1 MSADLIMKE
10 KYFDLDHIDR
20 QAESLLNEVKNELEV
35 HPLELKP
42 AQAALLVMDMQGF
55 FVEPD
60 SHAFIPAARAIL
72 RNILKLQNV
81 FLKNNCP
88 VFQTRHLNTVEN
100 AGRMGEWWSELM
112 TADHP
117 LSQIIDV
124 LRDQRAVQLEKSQYD
139 AFYHTD
145 LLSLLRDRGV
155 SQLVITGVMA
165 HLCCETTARSAFVR
179 GFEVFFVVDGTATY
193 NRDFHRATLLNLSHG
208 FAVPVMSCDIIVA
221 FKK

>member
-1 MSADLIMKE
+1 MKE

-20 QAESLLNEVKNELEV
+20 QAESLLNEVKNKLEV
-35 HPLELKP
+35 HSLELKP

-55 FVEPD
+55 FLEPD
-60 SHAFIPAARAIL
+60 SHAFIPAAQAIL
-72 RNILKLQNV
+72 PNILKLQNV
-81 FLKNNCP
+81 FLENNYP

-117 LSQIIDV
+117 LNHITAV
-124 LRDQRAVQLEKSQYD
+124 LRDRRAVQLEKNQYD
-139 AFYHTD
+139 AFFNTD
-145 LLSLLRDRGV
+145 LLPLLRDRGV
-155 SQLVITGVMA
+155 NQLVITGVMA

-179 GFEVFFVVDGTATY
+179 GFDVFFVVDGTATY

-208 FAVPVMSCDIIVA
+208 FAVPVMSCDIIDA
-221 FKK
+221 FK

>member
-72 RNILKLQNV
+72 PNILKLQNV
-81 FLKNNCP
+81 FLENNSP

-117 LSQIIDV
+117 LNQITAA
-124 LRDQRAVQLEKSQYD
+124 LRDPRAVQLEKNQYD
-139 AFYHTD
+139 AFYDTD
-145 LLSLLRDRGV
+145 LLSLLRDREV

-179 GFEVFFVVDGTATY
+179 GFEVFFVVDGTATF

-208 FAVPVMSCDIIVA
+208 FAVPLMSCDIMDA